1 MRTAIVACAVI
12 ACLSGCAGQKEA
24 LSPQE
29 EQSWQQFLGQQ
40 LAEGMVQPS
49 SEDATAVAAI
59 GDKVVPYVEEN
70 LGKAFRDP
78 AGKGDYWLIIVLA
91 RTGTPRAAE
100 GVVKALKHDYPGAIG
115 RDRETAAKALV
126 WLGAREAAPALREA
140 IADHEK
146 RIAEKIAEGA
156 SEGAQRAYAEEVSNL
171 RACLQQLEQGT
182 GKRDTRNF
190 PFD

>member
-1 MRTAIVACAVI
+1 MRSAMLACAFVV
-12 ACLSGCAGQKEA
+12 CLSGCAVHKETLA
-24 LSPQE
+24 PHELQA
-29 EQSWQQFLGQQ
+29 WQQFIGKQ

-49 SEDATAVAAI
+49 SDDASAVAAI
-59 GDKVVPYVEEN
+59 GNKVVPYVEEN

-78 AGKGDYWLIIVLA
+78 AGKGDYWLIIVLT
-91 RTGTPRAAE
+91 RIGTPRARE
-100 GVVKALKHDYPGAIG
+100 GIVKALKHDYPGAIG

-126 WLGAREAAPALREA
+126 WLGARDTAPALREA

-146 RIAEKIAEGA
+146 RIAEKTAEGA
-156 SEGAQRAYAEEVSNL
+156 SEGARRAYAEEVSNL
-171 RACLQQLEQGT
+171 RACLQQLEQNT